1 MPRASSGRHG
11 RGTPEHFA
19 VIDRVDIVTGTFGKA
34 LGGASGGFTAGRREA
49 IALLRQRS
57 RPYLFSNTLAPSIA
71 ATTLEALALLE
82 NDETLARALARQCA
96 RLSQQITRAGFTI
109 KDGFHPI
116 VPVMLGDAKLAKRAA
131 EELLCA
137 GIYVIAF
144 SYPVVP
150 KGEARIRVQLSAAHS
165 PADVEFAVAAFQ
177 RVGRDLGV
185 TQ

>member
-1 MPRASSGRHG
+1 MAAVPPSTLPSSIVSISSRGRSAKHWAAH
-11 RGTPEHFA
+11 R
-19 VIDRVDIVTGTFGKA
+19 
-34 LGGASGGFTAGRREA
+34 GASQQEEKR
-49 IALLRQRS
+49 RS
-57 RPYLFSNTLAPSIA
+57 RYLGNGHAPILFSNTLAPSIA

-82 NDETLARALARQCA
+82 NDETLRA
-96 RLSQQITRAGFTI
+96 RLLDNARDFRTGITQAGFTI

-116 VPVMLGDAKLAKRAA
+116 VPIMLGDAKLAKRAA

-165 PADVEFAVAAFQ
+165 PADVEFAVSAFQ